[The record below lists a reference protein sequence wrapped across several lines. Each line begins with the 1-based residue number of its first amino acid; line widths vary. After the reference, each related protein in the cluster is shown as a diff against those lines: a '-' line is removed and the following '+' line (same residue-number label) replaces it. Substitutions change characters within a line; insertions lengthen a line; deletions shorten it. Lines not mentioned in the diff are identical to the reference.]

1 MPRVYVDQRTGMM
14 FATEQQLR
22 EFQKENPAPAY
33 TQTGSQPWMNRRGG
47 DNRALTDK
55 EKLAEIEATK
65 KKYTPEEIA
74 YLSSMAAVGE
84 YMAGPIIFMAK
95 WSR

>member
-1 MPRVYVDQRTGMM
+1 MI
-14 FATEQQLR
+14 FATEQLLR
-22 EFQKENPAPAY
+22 DFQKENPAPAY
-33 TQTGSQPWMNRRGG
+33 TQEGSQPWMNRRSG